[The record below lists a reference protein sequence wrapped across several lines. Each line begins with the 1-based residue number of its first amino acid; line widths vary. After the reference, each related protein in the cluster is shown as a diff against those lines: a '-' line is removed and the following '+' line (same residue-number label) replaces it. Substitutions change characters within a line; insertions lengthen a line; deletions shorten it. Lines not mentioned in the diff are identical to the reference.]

1 MERIEQLTQHG
12 INYVEAMDRFGGNE
26 ALFVRLATKFL
37 NDTHFSSLETAL
49 AEGDTEEAHRQAH
62 SLKGVAGNLSFDELY
77 REISFMSDT
86 LRQGDANEA
95 REHLPAA
102 RAAYDNVMA
111 GLREL
116 V

>member
-12 INYVEAMDRFGGNE
+12 INYTEAMDRFGGNE

-37 NDTHFSSLETAL
+37 NDTHFSALEAAL
-49 AEGDTEEAHRQAH
+49 AEGDAEEAHRQAH

-77 REISFMSDT
+77 REMSFVSDT
-86 LRQGDANEA
+86 LRQGNVNEA

-102 RAAYDNVMA
+102 RIAYDNIMA